1 MGFIKAFSG
10 AMGATFADQWLDFYE
25 PMKGVPATAG
35 LFRAVP
41 KGTNAGVGE
50 NYKGQNNVSTNGSK
64 IIVPEG
70 TALITMQDGQITGL
84 IAEPGGFEFKSDD
97 PNSRSMFAGD
107 GILDFINLSTFSSSS
122 SDCFKILN
130 FISSSISFFKIVV
143 LFCLT
148 KSIIFK
154 AITTGTSISKSCVVK
169 YKFLSKFVA
178 STTLIMQSGFS
189 STI

>member
-50 NYKGQNNVSTNGSK
+50 NYKGQNNVITNGSK

-107 GILDFINLSTFSSSS
+107 GIL
-122 SDCFKILN
+122 
-130 FISSSISFFKIVV
+130 
-143 LFCLT
+143 
-148 KSIIFK
+148 
-154 AITTGTSISKSCVVK
+154 
-169 YKFLSKFVA
+169 
-178 STTLIMQSGFS
+178 S
-189 STI
+189 STIGNRIN